1 MIFSKIIKF
10 YTNIVLYILTKLL
23 QTLPGH
29 RDLEL
34 FSIQTS
40 SYFHLHVGLGTQSL
54 STIKIYF
61 NYIPGG
67 FNAHAANI
75 ITAVYIA
82 TGQDAAQNVGSSNCI
97 TLMEPWGRDGEDLYI
112 TCTMPSIEVSTPQTK
127 VLQSLELV
135 RNVENLKIIRT
146 KSSIKLYTKLKGL
159 YLKWCGRYG
168 HPNFFSFC
176 GEDGAGII
184 LDPPSCTYILEYIE
198 YPTYKDTI

>member
-1 MIFSKIIKF
+1 MSNDIFKNYQI
-10 YTNIVLYILTKLL
+10 LYKYCFVYIDKVFINLPWTSRSWAIQYSDILLL
-23 QTLPGH
+23 
-29 RDLEL
+29 
-34 FSIQTS
+34 S
-40 SYFHLHVGLGTQSL
+40 STRRIRQSL

-146 KSSIKLYTKLKGL
+146 KPSIK
-159 YLKWCGRYG
+159 
-168 HPNFFSFC
+168 S
-176 GEDGAGII
+176 
-184 LDPPSCTYILEYIE
+184 
-198 YPTYKDTI
+198 